1 MNCAV
6 MTNWLALQP
15 GNKTSAK
22 TQYLSLFF
30 SMERHCFT
38 LLTIII
44 ILVVFPICFIY
55 LLSSNIRCR

>member
-6 MTNWLALQP
+6 MTNWLAQQS
-15 GNKTSAK
+15 GNKASTE
-22 TQYLSLFF
+22 TQYLSLFA
-30 SMERHCFT
+30 SIERHCFI

-44 ILVVFPICFIY
+44 ILVVVPICFIY